1 MDGAV
6 SIICARHWLRL
17 FSRRLVPVE
26 PTAALDSG
34 ADLSAEERARY
45 ARHLTLPEVGLAG
58 QQRLKAASVLC
69 IGSGGLGSPLLLYL
83 AAAGV
88 GRIGIVDFD
97 VVDHS
102 NLQRQVIHGTATVG
116 WTKTASAEARIHDL
130 NPHCRV
136 ESHNMQLTAANAL
149 DLLTGYDVICDGTDN
164 FPSRYL
170 INDACVLL
178 GKPLIYG
185 SVQGFEGQVSVFNRT
200 ADSPHY
206 RDLVPEPPPPGL
218 VPSCAQ
224 GGVLG
229 VMPGLV
235 GLLQATE
242 AIKLITGIGRLL
254 DGRLLLVDGLAMRF
268 RELKLQATPGRPV
281 IDRLIDYESFCG
293 VRHAGSA
300 PEEMARMN
308 SVTVQELKQRID
320 AGDGLALIDVRNPP
334 EAEVAV
340 ITGAELIPLAM
351 IESGEA
357 VERIRALAST
367 QPLYVHCKLGGRS
380 AKAVQLL
387 AEHGIEAINVQGGI
401 DAWSQHIDP
410 TVPRY

>member
-1 MDGAV
+1 M
-6 SIICARHWLRL
+6 
-17 FSRRLVPVE
+17 PVE
-26 PTAALDSG
+26 PFVALDSG
-34 ADLSAEERARY
+34 VDLSAEERSRY

-58 QQRLKAASVLC
+58 QRRLKAASVLC

-88 GRIGIVDFD
+88 GRIGIIDFD
-97 VVDHS
+97 VVDSS
-102 NLQRQVIHGTATVG
+102 NLQRQVIHGTATIG
-116 WTKTASAEARIHDL
+116 WAKTASAEARIHDL

-136 ESHNMQLTAANAL
+136 EGYDTKLTAANAL
-149 DLLTGYDVICDGTDN
+149 ELLKGYDVICDGTDN

-218 VPSCAQ
+218 VPTCAQ

-229 VMPGLV
+229 VMPGLI

-242 AIKLITGIGRLL
+242 AIKLITGIGMPL

-268 RELKLQATPGRPV
+268 RELKLQPSPGRPV
-281 IDRLIDYESFCG
+281 IDRLIDYERFCG
-293 VRHAGSA
+293 VRGAESA
-300 PEEMARMN
+300 PEELADMN
-308 SVTVQELKQRID
+308 SVTVQGLKQRMD
-320 AGDGLALIDVRNPP
+320 AGDALALIDVRNPA

-340 ITGAELIPLAM
+340 ITGAQLIPLAM
-351 IESGEA
+351 IENGEA
-357 VERIRALAST
+357 LERIRALAAG

-387 AEHGIEAINVQGGI
+387 ADQGIEAINVQGGI
-401 DAWSQHIDP
+401 DAWSQFVDSS
-410 TVPRY
+410 VPRY